1 MGRTGFEIAGAVI
14 MGIVLR
20 KGGNYGKIFLT
31 NRLEDAVMKYVKQIV
46 IILAFTAL
54 GELLSAIIPFPIP
67 AAIYGIV
74 LMLIALG
81 TGVLKT
87 EAVKEVSSFLTGIMP
102 ILFVPPAVRI
112 LEYWG
117 IVGPKVAA
125 IVIICVST
133 TFLVFALSGLITQ
146 GIMRKK
152 GGKHNG

>member
-1 MGRTGFEIAGAVI
+1 
-14 MGIVLR
+14 
-20 KGGNYGKIFLT
+20 
-31 NRLEDAVMKYVKQIV
+31 MKYVKQIV
-46 IILAFTAL
+46 IILVFTAL

-87 EAVKEVSSFLTGIMP
+87 EAVKEAASFLTGIMP

-117 IVGPKVAA
+117 IIGSSMAT
-125 IVIICVST
+125 IVIITVLT
-133 TFLVFALSGLITQ
+133 TFLVFAVSGLVTQ
-146 GIMRKK
+146 WIMKRK
-152 GGKHNG
+152 GGKDNG